1 MNTGLASNPGYTY
14 AFTREAMFSKLFKQ
28 ECVRLFTTQFI
39 TKKDLRVLVGENLEW
54 SDNSFNQFLFVE
66 DICSHYEI
74 EGSVPIQN
82 TPTLHILSK
91 IVWHNLETNV

>member
-1 MNTGLASNPGYTY
+1 MVGYTY
-14 AFTREAMFSKLFKQ
+14 AFTREAMFSKLVEQ

-39 TKKDLRVLVGENLEW
+39 TKKDLRVLVGENLQR
-54 SDNSFNQFLFVE
+54 SDNSLNQFLFVE
-66 DICSHYEI
+66 DICPHYEI

-82 TPTLHILSK
+82 TPAWYILSK